1 MERWRGQLDA
11 WAGPLL
17 DPLTR
22 ALVRVGIHP
31 HALTIAGFLVACG
44 AGWAF
49 AVGALPLAGALVL
62 LGGVFDLFDGRV
74 ARQGG
79 QASVFGSFFDSTLD
93 RISEVVVFLGLLHFY
108 LRPPATRDGLML
120 SAVLLALAGS
130 LLVSYT
136 RARAEGLGLD
146 CKVGLMQRAE
156 RVLLLGGAAFLF
168 GRRWNGVVLDAVLL
182 AMAVLTHATAL
193 QRMLWIHRRTR
204 TRSQR
209 EEQR

>member
-11 WAGPLL
+11 WAAPVL
-17 DPLTR
+17 DPVTQR
-22 ALVRVGIHP
+22 LVRAGVHP
-31 HALTIAGFLVACG
+31 HALTIAGFLVTCG

-49 AVGALPLAGALVL
+49 ATGALTLAGALVL
-62 LGGVFDLFDGRV
+62 LGGAFDLFDGRV
-74 ARQGG
+74 ARAGG

-93 RISEVVVFLGLLHFY
+93 RLSEVVVFLGLLHFY
-108 LRPPATRDGLML
+108 LRPPPTRDALML

-156 RVLLLGGAAFLF
+156 RVLLLGGAALLF

-193 QRMLWIHRRTR
+193 QRMLWIHRHTR
-204 TRSQR
+204 RPSQR